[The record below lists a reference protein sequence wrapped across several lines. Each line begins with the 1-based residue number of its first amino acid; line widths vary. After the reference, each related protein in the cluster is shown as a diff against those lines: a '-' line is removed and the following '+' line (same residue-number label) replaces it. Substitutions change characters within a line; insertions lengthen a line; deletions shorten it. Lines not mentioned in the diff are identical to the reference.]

1 MYSIEKFCGCCKINV
16 VTWSKVVA
24 FQGLMWGPIYLF
36 FGILYFTPKESIFA
50 KAFLEYSMQKEFS
63 ESIYD
68 FFKVDFGLADQ
79 AGIIILFFMIIT
91 PLLWMI
97 TDILM
102 LHGIW
107 HNKPGFLKPW
117 VVLHMIFLVFFTI
130 HSLASLVIIWYC
142 YLQDFGYHS
151 QCPRPDLGRCDYC
164 KQAEEYTIHGIFCI
178 VSNLLGYY
186 FWRVVWSAYKEIKAE
201 NVNFVKLVPYPKSE
215 RTKPIG
221 QDIKM
226 ITYRTSP
233 NPDHNAGGSNL
244 NLDEEAVNRSTETG
258 ISIIFN
264 AFDPP
269 KTTLPIKQV

>member
-1 MYSIEKFCGCCKINV
+1 MLL
-16 VTWSKVVA
+16 SKNKLFGSFA
-24 FQGLMWGPIYLF
+24 GSDLQAISLPFYQPFLLFQFY
-36 FGILYFTPKESIFA
+36 
-50 KAFLEYSMQKEFS
+50 
-63 ESIYD
+63 
-68 FFKVDFGLADQ
+68 
-79 AGIIILFFMIIT
+79 
-91 PLLWMI
+91 
-97 TDILM
+97 
-102 LHGIW
+102 
-107 HNKPGFLKPW
+107 
-117 VVLHMIFLVFFTI
+117 TI

-142 YLQDFGYHS
+142 YLQDFDIENHFGYN
-151 QCPRPDLGRCDYC
+151 YC

-215 RTKPIG
+215 RTRPIG

-233 NPDHNAGGSNL
+233 NPDHKAGGSNL
-244 NLDEEAVNRSTETG
+244 NLDVQTENISTDTG

-269 KTTLPIKQV
+269 KAGLPINQV

>member
-1 MYSIEKFCGCCKINV
+1 MEDFNSSWFWLLRGSPFTLWYV
-16 VTWSKVVA
+16 VI
-24 FQGLMWGPIYLF
+24 GLG
-36 FGILYFTPKESIFA
+36 KN
-50 KAFLEYSMQKEFS
+50 
-63 ESIYD
+63 
-68 FFKVDFGLADQ
+68 
-79 AGIIILFFMIIT
+79 
-91 PLLWMI
+91 LL
-97 TDILM
+97 L
-102 LHGIW
+102 
-107 HNKPGFLKPW
+107 NS
-117 VVLHMIFLVFFTI
+117 V
-130 HSLASLVIIWYC
+130 
-142 YLQDFGYHS
+142 
-151 QCPRPDLGRCDYC
+151 LGRCDYC

-233 NPDHNAGGSNL
+233 NPDPRVEGSNL